1 MRRGRWFNG
10 SALYR
15 SLSLL
20 SNGGDPGA
28 RNGKPFARRDF
39 RSFSA
44 RVFCAYKQ
52 PSRGRRTGPPN
63 ACEEETESRHPCGDP
78 EGCADWNGPG
88 VPRYRPCIEYNS
100 FVVDRGS
107 QTVWLKRPHQ
117 DPKWPDHTAYWR

>member
-1 MRRGRWFNG
+1 MRRGRWFPG

-63 ACEEETESRHPCGDP
+63 ACEEEKKVDILAAIRRAAQTGMGLEFLDIDP
-78 EGCADWNGPG
+78 VSNTILLSW
-88 VPRYRPCIEYNS
+88 IENLRQ
-100 FVVDRGS
+100 FG
-107 QTVWLKRPHQ
+107 
-117 DPKWPDHTAYWR
+117 